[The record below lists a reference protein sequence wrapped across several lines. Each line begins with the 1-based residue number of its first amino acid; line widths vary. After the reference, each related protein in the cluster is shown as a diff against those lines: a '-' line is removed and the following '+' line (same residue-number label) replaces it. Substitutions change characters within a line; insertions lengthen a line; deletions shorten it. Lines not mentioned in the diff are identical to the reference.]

1 MLHRLPAA
9 VMAALFIFGAIAAP
23 APARAV
29 TAAAPVAPEP
39 FDSLTVRFA
48 YNTTVGTAMSDDGKT
63 RQIDLKPGQDAETA
77 LAAWEQAP
85 GVVGV
90 IPDIRAFPTIDPIDP
105 YFASQWDMH
114 VPTTG
119 KEGAANAA
127 AAWGTTT
134 GAGVV
139 VAVLDTGQ
147 VNHPDLIANTPEGW
161 GVDMIE
167 NSATAGDDNPGRDTD
182 PTDEGDW
189 TSYTDENGKTYL
201 TRSSWHGT
209 HVAGTIGAAQ
219 NDIGI
224 SGVAPNVS
232 ILHVRVLGHGGGT
245 FDDIIDGIRWASG
258 LTTSWDG
265 RLWSAFGLP
274 NNSHPADIINLSL
287 GGYGIPCYERLQ
299 TSITQARAAGAVIV
313 VAAGNLGADVALAIP
328 ANCNDTVTVAAIGRV
343 GGRAGYSN
351 HGAGVDI
358 AAPGGDMPRD
368 SGVLSTIATG
378 TTTLTGYGYANYH
391 GTSMAA
397 PHVAGV
403 AALVAS
409 LHPTWGPNEIEAAI
423 YAGARPFPADSL
435 RPCVTTSE
443 TPTGSQRQCGAGLLD
458 AVGALNMAQPTLTI
472 TAPERLAVGESA
484 TVSAASDLAGV
495 VTLAVASASAANCTL
510 SGETL
515 SAAQTGTCTLNA
527 TTPTTADH
535 IAASATFHVTITGT
549 PQSVI
554 FGVGPL
560 LTETDVPFGTTPPT
574 LTATASS
581 GLPVSY
587 EISTPTI
594 CEALAPDGLVNAWR
608 LRLLNV
614 GTCTVRATQAGN
626 AIYERASS
634 IERSFTIVQGSQTI
648 ELEAL
653 ADRTFDPTVLQEL
666 PRFSSANLPLN
677 YSGLSSSVCE
687 PRFNGTG
694 FELHLLKPGTCT
706 IRAEQEGTSTYRAAD
721 SVIRTFE
728 VFRGTQAL
736 INFGTGPLLAETDV
750 PFGTTPPTLTAT
762 ASSGLPVSYE
772 ISTPTICEALAPDGL
787 VNAWRLRLLNVG
799 TCTVRATQAGNS
811 IYERASSVERSF
823 TIVQGSQTIELDAL
837 ADRAFDPT
845 VLQELP
851 RFSSAN
857 LPLNYSGLS
866 ISVCEPRS
874 NGTGFELHI
883 FKLGTCTIR
892 AEQDGTSTYRAADS
906 VIRTF
911 EVFRGTQAPLILD
924 AGSSAHVVNST
935 RSYAYGGGSSSA
947 PFIATSVTP
956 TICTVIGR
964 NIRYLKVGTC
974 IVRGVKDGN
983 ALYEMAYTTIS
994 VTVFVPA
1001 RVTVIPRIRQVGKIV
1016 YGTRGTWVGSPT
1028 PNYKYQWYSCT
1039 TAQRTRCSVISGA
1052 TSVNLKVTS
1061 KIAGKYAFLR
1071 VTMYQYG
1078 SERARRDSNVI
1089 RISAK

>member
-48 YNTTVGTAMSDDGKT
+48 YNTTVGTAVSDDGKT
-63 RQIDLKPGQDAETA
+63 RQIDLKPGQDAEAA
-77 LAAWEQAP
+77 LTAWEQAP
-85 GVVGV
+85 GVISV
-90 IPDIRAFPTIDPIDP
+90 IPDIQAFALIDPIDP
-105 YFASQWDMH
+105 LYASQWDMH

-119 KEGAANAA
+119 KEGATNAA
-127 AAWGTTT
+127 AAWSTTT

-147 VNHPDLIANTPEGW
+147 INHPDLIANTPEGW
-161 GVDMIE
+161 GVDMIM
-167 NSATAGDDNPGRDTD
+167 NDDSARDNNTGRDMN
-182 PTDEGDW
+182 PTDEGTW
-189 TSYTDENGKTYL
+189 TYYQNPDTKQEYWTN
-201 TRSSWHGT
+201 SSWHGT

-219 NDIGI
+219 DNIGI

-232 ILHVRVLGHGGGT
+232 IQHVRVLGRGNGGT
-245 FDDIIDGIRWASG
+245 WADIMDGIRWAAG
-258 LTTSWDG
+258 LTTSHDG
-265 RLWSAFGLP
+265 LPWSAFGLP
-274 NNSHPADIINLSL
+274 NNVHPADIINLSL
-287 GGYGIPCYERLQ
+287 GGYGIPCFATLQ
-299 TSITQARAAGAVIV
+299 TSISQARAAGAVIV
-313 VAAGNLGADVALAIP
+313 VAAGNQSADVGKAIP
-328 ANCNDTVTVAAIGRV
+328 ANCNDVVTVASVGRV
-343 GGRAGYSN
+343 GGLAGYSN

-358 AAPGGDMPRD
+358 ATPGGDKTRD
-368 SGVLSTIATG
+368 SGILSTVG
-378 TTTLTGYGYANYH
+378 MGETTLSGYGYANEH

-409 LHPTWGPNEIEAAI
+409 LHPTWGPNEIEAAL
-423 YAGARPFPADSL
+423 YAGARPFPADSV

-443 TPTGSQRQCGAGLLD
+443 TPTGAQRQCGAGLLD
-458 AVGALNMAQPTLTI
+458 AVGAINMVQPTLTI
-472 TAPERLAVGESA
+472 TAPERLTVGDSA
-484 TVSAASDLAGV
+484 IISPASDLAGS
-495 VTLAVASASAANCTL
+495 VTLVVASASAANCTI
-510 SGETL
+510 SGERL
-515 SAAQTGTCTLNA
+515 SATQIGTCTLSA

-535 IAASATFHVTITGT
+535 IAASTTFHVTITGT

-560 LTETDVPFGTTPPT
+560 LMESD
-574 LTATASS
+574 A
-581 GLPVSY
+581 
-587 EISTPTI
+587 
-594 CEALAPDGLVNAWR
+594 
-608 LRLLNV
+608 
-614 GTCTVRATQAGN
+614 
-626 AIYERASS
+626 
-634 IERSFTIVQGSQTI
+634 
-648 ELEAL
+648 
-653 ADRTFDPTVLQEL
+653 
-666 PRFSSANLPLN
+666 
-677 YSGLSSSVCE
+677 
-687 PRFNGTG
+687 
-694 FELHLLKPGTCT
+694 
-706 IRAEQEGTSTYRAAD
+706 
-721 SVIRTFE
+721 
-728 VFRGTQAL
+728 
-736 INFGTGPLLAETDV
+736 

-883 FKLGTCTIR
+883 FKPGTCTIR

-906 VIRTF
+906 ITRTF
-911 EVFRGTQAPLILD
+911 EVLKLTQTPLIFD
-924 AGSSAHVVNST
+924 AGPSFHVVNS
-935 RSYAYGGGSSSA
+935 SSGYGNGGGSTA
-947 PFIATSVTP
+947 EPFVATSLTP
-956 TICTVIGR
+956 SICTVSDR
-964 NIRYLKVGTC
+964 TARYLKVGTC
-974 IVRGVKDGN
+974 TLRGTKAGDMWHYP
-983 ALYEMAYTTIS
+983 ASTTVS
-994 VTVFVPA
+994 VTVFAPA
-1001 RVTVIPRIRQVGKIV
+1001 RATVAPRIRQVGKIV
-1016 YGTRGTWVGSPT
+1016 YGTRGTWAGSPT
-1028 PNYKYQWYSCT
+1028 PSYKYQWYICT
-1039 TAQRTRCSVISGA
+1039 TAQRTRCSAISGA
-1052 TSVNLKVTS
+1052 TSVNLKVSS
-1061 KIAGKYAFLR
+1061 KIVGKYAFLR
-1071 VTMYQYG
+1071 VYTYQYG

-1089 RISAK
+1089 KLSAK